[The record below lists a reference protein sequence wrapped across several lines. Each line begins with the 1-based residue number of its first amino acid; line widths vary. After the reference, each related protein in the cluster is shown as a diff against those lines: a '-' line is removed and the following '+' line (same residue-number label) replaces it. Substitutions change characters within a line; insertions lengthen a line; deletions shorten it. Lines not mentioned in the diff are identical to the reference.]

1 MRPAEGMVTDAEHG
15 PSPRGHRSLPHT
27 GDLCVEAW
35 APTREECIA
44 EAGWGMVGSFA
55 DLPAGASGA
64 TRECVVSA
72 EDDGRLLAAV
82 LEEVIYRYRM
92 DTVGELPVDIAVTPA
107 PGGVRLRFTM
117 TGSSAATQIGAVPKA
132 VSVPSPIPRRRR
144 PSGPDDFDAWVCR
157 TVLNPR
163 IPLFLEAHHP
173 IQEETDHW
181 DRALCHSAL
190 AAIASGCSTQ
200 GEIAECLGTPLTD
213 ASHCLALLQANG
225 LLYSEP
231 DAFRPNRVRLR
242 IAEPLLAFE
251 HAAVWPHRSALAQQ
265 DAVAV

>member
-1 MRPAEGMVTDAEHG
+1 
-15 PSPRGHRSLPHT
+15 
-27 GDLCVEAW
+27 
-35 APTREECIA
+35 
-44 EAGWGMVGSFA
+44 
-55 DLPAGASGA
+55 
-64 TRECVVSA
+64 
-72 EDDGRLLAAV
+72 
-82 LEEVIYRYRM
+82 
-92 DTVGELPVDIAVTPA
+92 
-107 PGGVRLRFTM
+107 M

-231 DAFRPNRVRLR
+231 NAFRPNRVRLR